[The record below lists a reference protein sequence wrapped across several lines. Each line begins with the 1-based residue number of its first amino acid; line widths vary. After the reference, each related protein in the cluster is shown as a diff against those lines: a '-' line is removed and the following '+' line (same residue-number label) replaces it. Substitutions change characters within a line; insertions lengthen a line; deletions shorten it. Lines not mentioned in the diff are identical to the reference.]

1 MKKAEFLAFKAKIE
15 ENGARWANKHL
26 HHTEEA
32 GNMDIIRTS
41 NGYEESIICGD
52 GFVRATEWAKGKANR
67 TYYKINGLYDAGYCD
82 NVKKTYVAFH
92 CRLISML
99 VKLMKFK
106 FSDPS
111 FQSCP

>member
-15 ENGARWANKHL
+15 ENGARWANRHL
-26 HHTEEA
+26 HHSEEA

-41 NGYEESIICGD
+41 NGYENSIVCGD

-82 NVKKTYVAFH
+82 NVKKKYVAGWDFDLEAGKEIV
-92 CRLISML
+92 R
-99 VKLMKFK
+99 
-106 FSDPS
+106 D
-111 FQSCP
+111 